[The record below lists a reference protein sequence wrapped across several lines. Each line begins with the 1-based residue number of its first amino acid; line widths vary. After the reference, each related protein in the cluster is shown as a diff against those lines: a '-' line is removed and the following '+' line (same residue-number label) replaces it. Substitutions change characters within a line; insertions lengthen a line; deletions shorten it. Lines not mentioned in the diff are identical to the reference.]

1 MEYKNLR
8 VSVVFLAL
16 KTNKQ
21 KAHDSDKNAKI
32 RQFFCVIF
40 QSSAS
45 EMAF

>member
-21 KAHDSDKNAKI
+21 KADNSDKNAKI
-32 RQFFCVIF
+32 RQSFSV
-40 QSSAS
+40 
-45 EMAF
+45 

>member
-32 RQFFCVIF
+32 RQSFSV
-40 QSSAS
+40 
-45 EMAF
+45 